1 MKRFSD
7 SLYARLALVLLVA
20 LGASYATMYFLFRS
34 SLEDTRASN
43 IARSVAARVQLIEEL
58 LRSRPDVQIPRLK
71 GLSLADKPQASG
83 GRISAETRRFVAKLR
98 ERLVEDMGRDVTLV
112 PVTRPNAGLW
122 IQLHA
127 PPGARQWLLVAVPL
141 LGFGTSVFLTSALLV
156 GFAIFLG
163 GGMILLW
170 QIQRPLKRLGRALE
184 TVGQSAHLSKLPLAG
199 SGEIRILGERYNDMV
214 ERLGR
219 YEEDRATML
228 AGVAH
233 DLRSPITRLRLLME
247 LGEGTRNVEMLHN
260 IDDIERITEQFLVY
274 ARGSDNEPIVERD
287 AASFVEEVI
296 APYTEQGV
304 AMVCDREGLAIA
316 VRANSLRRA
325 ITNLL
330 ENAIEYGRP
339 PVTVRISR
347 SEAMVAIA
355 IEDAGPGID
364 SDRMAVALRPFSR
377 LDSSRGGK
385 GHCGLGLVIAAKIA
399 EEHRGEL
406 KLKARDGG
414 GFVAE
419 ICLPAKLE
427 Q

>member
-1 MKRFSD
+1 MKRFTD
-7 SLYARLALVLLVA
+7 SLYARLALVLLLA

-58 LRSRPDVQIPRLK
+58 LRSRPDAEIPGLK

-83 GRISAETRRFVAKLR
+83 DRVSAETRSFISKLR
-98 ERLVEDMGRDVTLV
+98 GRLVEEMGRDVTLV
-112 PVTRPNAGLW
+112 PVIRPNPGLW
-122 IQLHA
+122 IKLHA
-127 PPGARQWLLVAVPL
+127 SPGPRQWLFVAVPL
-141 LGFGTSVFLTSALLV
+141 LGFRTSVFLTSALLV

-184 TVGQSAHLSKLPLAG
+184 TVGQSAHLNKLPLAG
-199 SGEIRILGERYNDMV
+199 SGEIRILGERYNGMV

-247 LGEGTRNVEMLHN
+247 LGEGTRNAEMLHN

-274 ARGSDNEPIVERD
+274 ARGSDNEPIMERD
-287 AASFVEEVI
+287 AAAFVEEVI

-304 AMVCDREGLAIA
+304 AMVCDREGIAMA

-355 IEDAGPGID
+355 VEDAGPGID
-364 SDRMAVALRPFSR
+364 PGRMATALRPFSR

-406 KLKARDGG
+406 KLKTRDGG

-427 Q
+427 H